1 MPKYE
6 VIAPGFYGGVT
17 YDPHGKRSTLT
28 TEKPLKPVPSWLK
41 PHDEKAVKPAAK
53 AAATVS
59 PDAATVKAELNEPA
73 DISFAGG
80 KVETL

>member
-1 MPKYE
+1 MPKYQ

-17 YDPHGKRSTLT
+17 YDPNGKRQTLT

-41 PHDEKAVKPAAK
+41 PYDEKAEKPAAK
-53 AAATVS
+53 TAATVA
-59 PDAATVKAELNEPA
+59 PDAATVEAELKEPA
-73 DISFAGG
+73 DISFSGG